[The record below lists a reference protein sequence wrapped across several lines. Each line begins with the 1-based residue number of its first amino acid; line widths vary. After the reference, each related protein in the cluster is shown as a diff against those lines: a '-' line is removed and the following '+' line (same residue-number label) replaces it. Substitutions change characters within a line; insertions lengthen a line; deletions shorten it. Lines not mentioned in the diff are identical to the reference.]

1 MVSQSEPV
9 TPVKVVPRGRPF
21 TNGNSGRK
29 PGSKN
34 RTTAVAEA
42 LLRGEEVELV
52 RKAIELA
59 KGGDVQMLKFL
70 LDRILPK
77 DRPVRVNL
85 PPLERARDA
94 LEALAQLVRAV
105 AEGEISPS
113 EGAAVAQLISAYS
126 RALDVAELQ
135 AQIDEIRD
143 VLPQLA
149 KK

>member
-1 MVSQSEPV
+1 MDSESESI
-9 TPVKVVPRGRPF
+9 TPVKIVPRGRPF
-21 TNGNSGRK
+21 ADGNRGRR

-34 RTTAVAEA
+34 RTTAIAEA

-52 RKAIELA
+52 RTAIELA

-77 DRPVRVNL
+77 DRRVRLDL
-85 PPLERARDA
+85 PSLDGARDA
-94 LEALAQLVRAV
+94 TEAIAQLVRAV
-105 AEGEISPS
+105 AEGEIAPS

-135 AQIDEIRD
+135 VQIDELRRD
-143 VLPQLA
+143 LEQD